1 MTSIDIRFITDD
13 STEDGQTT
21 FQIQELEDDLLQRV
35 STEQICLLRK
45 RKSLYNRK
53 ITDITGRDSQI
64 PSEEMTERVLNA
76 FFDSIEDAEPRSK
89 VFGDEYLREL
99 LPEASTSE
107 KTQKRE
113 TIKTY
118 LESQLEQHGAI
129 EVKARKIGIETGL
142 SSNAVGRILGDWSRS
157 EDAPFSISATEKD
170 GTGNLWHVT
179 D

>member
-107 KTQKRE
+107 VRVYPDDPTAGTARSREIISLFRE
-113 TIKTY
+113 T
-118 LESQLEQHGAI
+118 
-129 EVKARKIGIETGL
+129 RL
-142 SSNAVGRILGDWSRS
+142 SSS
-157 EDAPFSISATEKD
+157 
-170 GTGNLWHVT
+170 
-179 D
+179 